1 MGNGLRSDLVK
12 TTKKLEKLL
21 KEFESREVKKILRK
35 SAAPLRKAARTNV
48 NDAEEPVKRYSAG
61 KVVAVYNPGNL
72 RRSIKILTFRRSK
85 FAVFVGPQVGKA
97 SSKEYGRPGQPVD
110 GFYAHMV
117 EFGTINSRAKPYM
130 RPAFAKTKGRIIQ
143 IATQQIRKKSIRFK
157 RTNGL

>member
-1 MGNGLRSDLVK
+1 MGNDLRRDLIK

-21 KEFESREVKKILRK
+21 KVYESKDVKKILRK
-35 SAAPLRKAARTNV
+35 SSRPLRKAARSNIK
-48 NDAEEPVKRYSAG
+48 DASEPVKRYSGG

-72 RRSIKILTFRRSK
+72 RRSIKILSFRRSK

-117 EFGTINSRAKPYM
+117 EFGTIHSRPRPYM
-130 RPAFAKTKGRIIQ
+130 RPAFAKTKGMIVQ
-143 IATQQIRKKSIRFK
+143 IATQEVKQKAVQFK
-157 RTNGL
+157 RRNGL

>member
-1 MGNGLRSDLVK
+1 MGNDLRKDLIR

-21 KEFESREVKKILRK
+21 KVYESKEVKKILRK
-35 SAAPLRKAARTNV
+35 SAAPLRKAARSNID
-48 NDAEEPVKRYSAG
+48 DASKEVKRYSGG
-61 KVVAVYNPGNL
+61 KVVAIYNPGNL

-97 SSKEYGRPGQPVD
+97 GSKEYGRPGQPVD

-117 EFGTINSRAKPYM
+117 EFGTVNSRANPYM
-130 RPAFAKTKGRIIQ
+130 RPAFSKTKGRIIQ
-143 IATQQIRKKSIRFK
+143 IATQQIRKKSIRHK

>member
-1 MGNGLRSDLVK
+1 MGNDLRKDLIR

-21 KEFESREVKKILRK
+21 NEFESKEVKKILRK
-35 SAAPLRKAARTNV
+35 SAAPLRKAARSNIK
-48 NDAEEPVKRYSAG
+48 DAETPVKRYSGG
-61 KVVAVYNPGNL
+61 KVVAIYNPGNL

-110 GFYAHMV
+110 GYYAHMV

-130 RPAFAKTKGRIIQ
+130 RPAFSKTKSRIIQ
-143 IATQQIRKKSIRFK
+143 IAIQKVKEKSIRYK
-157 RTNGL
+157 RRNGL